1 MFSGTSFLAVHF
13 VEEVFFF
20 MCRPLSAFITKFV
33 FTLTTNVCK
42 GVAYADQALQEN
54 DAFALLGDALLTRT
68 CTRHHAP
75 DAELSVAAAKLPLRG
90 VFLSFAA
97 YR

>member
-1 MFSGTSFLAVHF
+1 
-13 VEEVFFF
+13 
-20 MCRPLSAFITKFV
+20 MCRALSAFITMFV
-33 FTLTTNVCK
+33 FMLTPIACK
-42 GVAYADQALQEN
+42 EVANADQALQEN

-75 DAELSVAAAKLPLRG
+75 DAELSVAAAKLSLRG
-90 VFLSFAA
+90 VFHSFAA